1 MPSEKSDVTPKKPSS
16 SHLDYKKKKKEKK
29 DVKLEEV
36 FIIRQKLEKITKSGG
51 GHDQALD
58 LLERL
63 GEIDMNFEFLK
74 ETMIGFTVHALK
86 KASSDEEIILK
97 SKTLIKTWK
106 KFVPAKEDTSDKQ
119 SDKKVTSNKTNDK
132 KSTSSDKKES
142 SSGSPKSNDSNEK
155 PRKGTYKGNN
165 GFYEYDGSVLFEDEQ
180 CRKRDG
186 FTEKLPKRNTD
197 GVTLIFPDQEEF
209 RPNMTPKEV
218 LQAGSFGGTY
228 FRPIKSSV
236 TNLKYNKMW
245 DELPQK
251 WIEGITVKRLVS
263 STHYDEKVNTY
274 KAKCGGSLEM
284 WETSGWIDKIDPYGW
299 FMWYCRF
306 YLGRRSR
313 DDDRQIGRWK
323 NCTGPK
329 GRWKNNLI
337 GKIAKAGVKYNN
349 PAISPVIRQTLQ
361 HWAYKLTEKD
371 YLERKKQL

>member
-1 MPSEKSDVTPKKPSS
+1 M
-16 SHLDYKKKKKEKK
+16 
-29 DVKLEEV
+29 
-36 FIIRQKLEKITKSGG
+36 G
-51 GHDQALD
+51 
-58 LLERL
+58 
-63 GEIDMNFEFLK
+63 MNFEFLK

-106 KFVPAKEDTSDKQ
+106 KFVPAKEFTGDKQ
-119 SDKKVTSNKTNDK
+119 
-132 KSTSSDKKES
+132 STSSDKKES

-251 WIEGITVKRLVS
+251 WIEG
-263 STHYDEKVNTY
+263 
-274 KAKCGGSLEM
+274 
-284 WETSGWIDKIDPYGW
+284 
-299 FMWYCRF
+299 
-306 YLGRRSR
+306 
-313 DDDRQIGRWK
+313 
-323 NCTGPK
+323 
-329 GRWKNNLI
+329 RWKNNLI

>member
-58 LLERL
+58 LMERL
-63 GEIDMNFEFLK
+63 GEIDMNFEILK

-142 SSGSPKSNDSNEK
+142 SSDSPKSNDSNEK

-245 DELPQK
+245 DELPQN
-251 WIEGITVKRLVS
+251 WIEGKNFLSERSGIS
-263 STHYDEKVNTY
+263 SDGN
-274 KAKCGGSLEM
+274 
-284 WETSGWIDKIDPYGW
+284 YGL
-299 FMWYCRF
+299 Y
-306 YLGRRSR
+306 
-313 DDDRQIGRWK
+313 
-323 NCTGPK
+323 
-329 GRWKNNLI
+329 LI
-337 GKIAKAGVKYNN
+337 G
-349 PAISPVIRQTLQ
+349 IS
-361 HWAYKLTEKD
+361 
-371 YLERKKQL
+371 

>member
-1 MPSEKSDVTPKKPSS
+1 MGKNSEEKFVKLDKVKISLLNSYVIPNISVLLKRFIGTMPPKKEIKRKATKDDKPAKKSKPEKPAGKSKSESSAKPSTS
-16 SHLDYKKKKKEKK
+16 GAKQS
-29 DVKLEEV
+29 
-36 FIIRQKLEKITKSGG
+36 KS
-51 GHDQALD
+51 
-58 LLERL
+58 
-63 GEIDMNFEFLK
+63 
-74 ETMIGFTVHALK
+74 K
-86 KASSDEEIILK
+86 KAD
-97 SKTLIKTWK
+97 
-106 KFVPAKEDTSDKQ
+106 
-119 SDKKVTSNKTNDK
+119 
-132 KSTSSDKKES
+132 STFK
-142 SSGSPKSNDSNEK
+142 
-155 PRKGTYKGNN
+155 KGTYVGTN
-165 GFYEYDGSVLFEDEQ
+165 GTYVYDGTVLLEDEKVRQ
-180 CRKRDG
+180 RD
-186 FTEKLPKRNTD
+186 EYPEPIPKKNSD
-197 GVTLIFPDQEEF
+197 GVLLFSDAKEF

-236 TNLKYNKMW
+236 TGLKYNKMW
-245 DELPQK
+245 NELPQN
-251 WIEGITVKRLVS
+251 WLEGLNIKRMVS

>member
-1 MPSEKSDVTPKKPSS
+1 
-16 SHLDYKKKKKEKK
+16 
-29 DVKLEEV
+29 
-36 FIIRQKLEKITKSGG
+36 
-51 GHDQALD
+51 
-58 LLERL
+58 
-63 GEIDMNFEFLK
+63 
-74 ETMIGFTVHALK
+74 MIGFTVHALK

-245 DELPQK
+245 NELPQN
-251 WIEGITVKRLVS
+251 WLEGISVKRLVS